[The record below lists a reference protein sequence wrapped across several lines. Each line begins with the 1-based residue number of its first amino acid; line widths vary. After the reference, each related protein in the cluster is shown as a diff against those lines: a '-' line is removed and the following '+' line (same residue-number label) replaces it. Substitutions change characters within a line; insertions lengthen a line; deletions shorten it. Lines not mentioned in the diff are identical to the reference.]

1 MLRGDGGAPL
11 IKFINSLQGKGKK
24 RRAGK
29 GKNRERKLW
38 RRRIPRIWS
47 ELVGG
52 NNGSLEIG
60 LSISSRLLDLSR
72 RYSFL
77 LPPSLSVL
85 LLELRSTLQ
94 LFSSHASNYVF
105 QLPCKLSLLKPFL
118 LPSPF
123 LSPFLSLSLS
133 LSLSRVLFLLSFLEL
148 SRTIMSFLEL
158 SWAFSSFLS
167 FLELS

>member
-52 NNGSLEIG
+52 DNGSLEIG

-133 LSLSRVLFLLSFLEL
+133 LSLSRVLFLLSFLEFSL
-148 SRTIMSFLEL
+148 SLSSSLSFEL
-158 SWAFSSFLS
+158 S
-167 FLELS
+167 

>member
-52 NNGSLEIG
+52 DNGSLEIG

-85 LLELRSTLQ
+85 PLELRSTLQ
-94 LFSSHASNYVF
+94 PFSSHASNYVF
-105 QLPCKLSLLKPFL
+105 QLPCKLSLPKPFL
-118 LPSPF
+118 LPS
-123 LSPFLSLSLS
+123 LSLFPFLSLELSRILS
-133 LSLSRVLFLLSFLEL
+133 LSLEFSF
-148 SRTIMSFLEL
+148 F
-158 SWAFSSFLS
+158 
-167 FLELS
+167 